1 MGQITVE
8 ICCGSYFDALEAA
21 AGGAERIELNSAL
34 ALGGLTPSMAE
45 LLLVKR
51 ETPLKVIAMARPRG
65 AGFCYGVSD
74 FKQMFFDCQMMMG
87 HGADG
92 IAFGCLKA
100 DGTIDLSQTELM
112 VKAIKDKGG
121 EAVFHRAFDCV
132 KDPFQAAEQLISLG
146 VDRILTSGLKSKAP
160 DGWRLL
166 KELQERFGER
176 IEILAGSG
184 IHAGNAGELAEKTGV
199 RQLHSSCKDWV
210 KDPTTIVNNVSYA
223 FGPAPNEDAYD
234 VVSKELV
241 RKLLISIGE
250 AEETVL

>member
-1 MGQITVE
+1 MEPITVE
-8 ICCGSYFDALEAA
+8 ICCGSYYDALEAA

-34 ALGGLTPSMAE
+34 ALGGLTPTLGE

-51 ETPLKVIAMARPRG
+51 EMPLKVIAMARPRG
-65 AGFCYGVSD
+65 AGFCYGVED

-112 VKAIKDKGG
+112 VRAIKDKGG

-132 KDPFQAAEQLISLG
+132 KNPYEAAEQLAELG
-146 VDRILTSGLKSKAP
+146 VDRILTSGLKEKAP
-160 DGWRLL
+160 DGWKMI
-166 KELQERFGER
+166 KELEERFGDR

-184 IHAGNAGELAEKTGV
+184 IHAANAKEVMEKTGI
-199 RQLHSSCKDWV
+199 RQIHSSCKDWIC
-210 KDPTTIVNNVSYA
+210 DPTTTGDEVTYSYA
-223 FGPAPNEDAYD
+223 AAPYQQCFEA
-234 VVSKELV
+234 VSREKVAELLRAV
-241 RKLLISIGE
+241 R
-250 AEETVL
+250 

>member
-8 ICCGSYFDALEAA
+8 ICAEYLFDALEAA

-146 VDRILTSGLKSKAP
+146 VDRILTSGLKSKARWLETAK
-160 DGWRLL
+160 GT
-166 KELQERFGER
+166 
-176 IEILAGSG
+176 AGTVWG
-184 IHAGNAGELAEKTGV
+184 ANRDTG
-199 RQLHSSCKDWV
+199 RQRHPCGKCGRTGG
-210 KDPTTIVNNVSYA
+210 KN
-223 FGPAPNEDAYD
+223 GRPAAPQF
-234 VVSKELV
+234 L
-241 RKLLISIGE
+241 
-250 AEETVL
+250 

>member
-21 AGGAERIELNSAL
+21 AGGAERIELNSAR

-199 RQLHSSCKDWV
+199 RQLHSSCKDWIA
-210 KDPTTIVNNVSYA
+210 DPTTVGEDVSYSYA
-223 FGPAPNEDAYD
+223 DSDHASCFE
-234 VVSKELV
+234 VVARDKVAELLAAV
-241 RKLLISIGE
+241 RKLDIY
-250 AEETVL
+250 

>member
-100 DGTIDLSQTELM
+100 DGTIDLS
-112 VKAIKDKGG
+112 
-121 EAVFHRAFDCV
+121 
-132 KDPFQAAEQLISLG
+132 
-146 VDRILTSGLKSKAP
+146 
-160 DGWRLL
+160 
-166 KELQERFGER
+166 
-176 IEILAGSG
+176 
-184 IHAGNAGELAEKTGV
+184 
-199 RQLHSSCKDWV
+199 
-210 KDPTTIVNNVSYA
+210 
-223 FGPAPNEDAYD
+223 
-234 VVSKELV
+234 
-241 RKLLISIGE
+241 
-250 AEETVL
+250 

>member
-1 MGQITVE
+1 MEKMGQITVE
-8 ICCGSYFDALEAA
+8 ICCGSYYDALEAE

-112 VKAIKDKGG
+112 VKAIREKGG

-132 KDPFQAAEQLISLG
+132 KNPFEAAEQLVSLG

-166 KELQERFGER
+166 KELQDRFGDR

-184 IHAGNAGELAEKTGV
+184 INAGNAKELTEKTGIAQV
-199 RQLHSSCKDWV
+199 HSSCKDWIV
-210 KDPTTIVNNVSYA
+210 DPTTVGEEVSYSYA
-223 FGPAPNEDAYD
+223 DSQHAACFEAVARDKVA
-234 VVSKELV
+234 ELLSSV
-241 RKLLISIGE
+241 R
-250 AEETVL
+250 

>member
-1 MGQITVE
+1 MEPITVE
-8 ICCGSYFDALEAA
+8 ICCGSYYDALEAA

-34 ALGGLTPSMAE
+34 ALGGLTPSMGE

-65 AGFCYGVSD
+65 AGFCYGVED

-92 IAFGCLKA
+92 VAFGCLKA

-112 VKAIKDKGG
+112 VRVIKEKGG

-132 KDPFQAAEQLISLG
+132 KNPYEAVSQLINLG
-146 VDRILTSGLKSKAP
+146 VDRILTSGLKEKAP
-160 DGWRLL
+160 DGWQMI
-166 KELQERFGER
+166 KNLQEQFGDR

-184 IHAGNAGELAEKTGV
+184 ICAANARDITEKTGI
-199 RQLHSSCKDWV
+199 RQIHSSCKDWIA
-210 KDPTTIVNNVSYA
+210 DPTTTGEEVTYSYA
-223 FGPAPNEDAYD
+223 GAPYSQCFEA
-234 VVSKELV
+234 VARAKVAELLKAV
-241 RKLLISIGE
+241 R
-250 AEETVL
+250 